1 MPWRCGA
8 CGVEVADDGCAACP
22 SCAAVKGAWTLFA
35 AQTRRFVVGTKKVVV
50 LRGDDPTPRAA
61 DDPARAA
68 DAPVAATRAV
78 SLPKPVARDL
88 AARGLLPAS
97 RDLLLVRVTAR
108 GAAARTVTLV
118 ADFAA
123 RESEEHALEPHA
135 EVDGEGVVDV
145 PIVLVHGEGDL
156 AGIDF
161 PGLHVVDVTEDAGH
175 AVRVEVSAL
184 RRPPVRLPLGGHWA
198 AVRLLEP
205 DGRPAAGV
213 AVSLVL
219 ADGSRRP
226 ATTDDDGNARWED
239 VPAGAVALELD
250 DPATF
255 PDVVDDDAPAPVDDA
270 PPAPPDDAPAPVDD
284 PDADLADYD
293 AHPLQRPWGGARWA
307 AVRLVE
313 PDGRPAADAAVALVL
328 DDGTRREARTDADG
342 VARWDDLPDGA
353 ASLELLDPAFVP
365 EAQGEAPAE
374 ASPPP
379 PRGEPDQA
387 PGAAEAPDL
396 DAPEPADLKRPRLE
410 ASA

>member
-68 DAPVAATRAV
+68 DAPVSATRAV

-135 EVDGEGVVDV
+135 EADGEGVVDV

-156 AGIDF
+156 AGIHF
-161 PGLHVVDVTEDAGH
+161 PGVHVVDVTEDAGH

-255 PDVVDDDAPAPVDDA
+255 PDVVDDDEPAPVDDA
-270 PPAPPDDAPAPVDD
+270 PPAPPDDAPAPADD

-313 PDGRPAADAAVALVL
+313 PTGGRRPTRPWRSCSTTARAARRAPTPTASRAGTTSPTARRASSSSTRPSCRRRRRSRPRRRRRRPPAT
-328 DDGTRREARTDADG
+328 GRTRRRSRA
-342 VARWDDLPDGA
+342 
-353 ASLELLDPAFVP
+353 
-365 EAQGEAPAE
+365 
-374 ASPPP
+374 P
-379 PRGEPDQA
+379 PR
-387 PGAAEAPDL
+387 
-396 DAPEPADLKRPRLE
+396 RPTSTPR
-410 ASA
+410 SPRT